1 MTMVYEKRTAG
12 NIENVVIFS
21 MANFDGEMR
30 TLPFGNTN
38 VSEVFYA
45 GSIRVPVGYRVR
57 IMKEP
62 VFPFNA
68 ERIFTYVAD
77 SSDIG
82 GFFGTAIRSVHISQS
97 GI

>member
-1 MTMVYEKRTAG
+1 MTMVYEKRTTK
-12 NIENVVIFS
+12 NIKNVVIFS
-21 MANFDGEMR
+21 KQNFDGEMR

-57 IMKEP
+57 IVKEP
-62 VFPFNA
+62 VSPFSE
-68 ERIFTYVAD
+68 ERSFTYVVD

-82 GFFGTAIRSVHISQS
+82 GFFDTAIRSVHISQK
-97 GI
+97 